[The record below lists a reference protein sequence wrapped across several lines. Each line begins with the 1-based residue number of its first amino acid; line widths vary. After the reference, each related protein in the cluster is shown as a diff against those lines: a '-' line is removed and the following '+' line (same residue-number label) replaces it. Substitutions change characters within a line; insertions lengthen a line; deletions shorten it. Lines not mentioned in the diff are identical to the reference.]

1 MDAHIC
7 VVTSA
12 KFYLLSI
19 IEIDNMQMLLALVF
33 LLLLLL
39 CVQLETFNDDVI
51 LLRLLNVEYLMVP
64 LSVLQHILELRFAK
78 LTVKCFPSVRSNMG
92 RYLFIL
98 ISAQP
103 LP

>member
-7 VVTSA
+7 VVTTA

-19 IEIDNMQMLLALVF
+19 IEIDNVQMLLALVF

-39 CVQLETFNDDVI
+39 RVQLETFDDDVI

-64 LSVLQHILELRFAK
+64 LTVL
-78 LTVKCFPSVRSNMG
+78 
-92 RYLFIL
+92 
-98 ISAQP
+98 
-103 LP
+103 